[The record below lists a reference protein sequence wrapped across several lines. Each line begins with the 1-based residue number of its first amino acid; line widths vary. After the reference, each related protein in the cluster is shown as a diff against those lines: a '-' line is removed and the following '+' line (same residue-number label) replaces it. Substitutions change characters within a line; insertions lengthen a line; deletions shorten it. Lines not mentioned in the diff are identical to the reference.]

1 MKPKYPIA
9 IVIMSMLCSC
19 NGNSDRRQMQS
30 IEDVSKQELATAL
43 NERDELLSLV
53 KDISA
58 GIEQIKQLENVMTV
72 AGVPG
77 EESAGQR
84 KQILADISCLKENVK
99 LHKKQLTELE
109 TRLSN
114 STINN
119 RELKET
125 IGALRTLIDTQ
136 MDEIESLRRQLTK
149 ANRQIGELNS
159 AVDSLNLTVSTV
171 EGQRDTAM
179 MSSERFENE
188 LNTCYYVVA
197 KKSDLKDH
205 NIIES
210 GFLRKTRLMRGDF
223 DKDFF
228 VTGDKK
234 TLNRLPL
241 NTSKVKILTNHP
253 ASSYR
258 IIEENEHKTIEIS
271 NPEQFWSL
279 TNYLV
284 VQAD

>member
-30 IEDVSKQELATAL
+30 IEDVSK
-43 NERDELLSLV
+43 LLSLV

-228 VTGDKK
+228 VTGDKR

>member
-1 MKPKYPIA
+1 
-9 IVIMSMLCSC
+9 
-19 NGNSDRRQMQS
+19 
-30 IEDVSKQELATAL
+30 
-43 NERDELLSLV
+43 
-53 KDISA
+53 
-58 GIEQIKQLENVMTV
+58 MTV

-171 EGQRDTAM
+171 KGQRDTAM

-228 VTGDKK
+228 VTGDKR

>member
-1 MKPKYPIA
+1 
-9 IVIMSMLCSC
+9 
-19 NGNSDRRQMQS
+19 
-30 IEDVSKQELATAL
+30 
-43 NERDELLSLV
+43 
-53 KDISA
+53 
-58 GIEQIKQLENVMTV
+58 
-72 AGVPG
+72 
-77 EESAGQR
+77 
-84 KQILADISCLKENVK
+84 
-99 LHKKQLTELE
+99 
-109 TRLSN
+109 
-114 STINN
+114 
-119 RELKET
+119 
-125 IGALRTLIDTQ
+125 

-228 VTGDKK
+228 VTGDKR
-234 TLNRLPL
+234 TLKPTRP
-241 NTSKVKILTNHP
+241 
-253 ASSYR
+253 
-258 IIEENEHKTIEIS
+258 
-271 NPEQFWSL
+271 
-279 TNYLV
+279 
-284 VQAD
+284 

>member
-1 MKPKYPIA
+1 
-9 IVIMSMLCSC
+9 
-19 NGNSDRRQMQS
+19 
-30 IEDVSKQELATAL
+30 
-43 NERDELLSLV
+43 
-53 KDISA
+53 
-58 GIEQIKQLENVMTV
+58 
-72 AGVPG
+72 
-77 EESAGQR
+77 
-84 KQILADISCLKENVK
+84 
-99 LHKKQLTELE
+99 
-109 TRLSN
+109 
-114 STINN
+114 
-119 RELKET
+119 
-125 IGALRTLIDTQ
+125 

-159 AVDSLNLTVSTV
+159 AVDSLNHTVSTV

-210 GFLRKTRLMRGDF
+210 GFLRKTRLLKGDF

-228 VTGDKK
+228 VIGDKRM
-234 TLNRLPL
+234 LNRLPL

-258 IIEENEHKTIEIS
+258 IIEENEHKTIEIT

-284 VQAD
+284 IQTD